1 MAIYCLYSVQ
11 HPTSRIQ
18 KNIESDD
25 IFVQDLKDSLGSTLD
40 ETFEMFDKLQDS
52 IELLSLDV
60 EIKKETLGTIES
72 LKTQLKLSTVKVN
85 SQDKLRI
92 NEEE

>member
-1 MAIYCLYSVQ
+1 MNE
-11 HPTSRIQ
+11 

-25 IFVQDLKDSLGSTLD
+25 IFVQDLKDSLGGALE
-40 ETFEMFDKLQDS
+40 ETFEIFDKLQDS
-52 IELLSLDV
+52 IELSSLDV

-72 LKTQLKLSTVKVN
+72 LKTQLKLSTVNVN
-85 SQDKLRI
+85 SQDKLKI

>member
-1 MAIYCLYSVQ
+1 MNE
-11 HPTSRIQ
+11 

-25 IFVQDLKDSLGSTLD
+25 IFVQDLKDSLGGALE
-40 ETFEMFDKLQDS
+40 ETFEIFDKLQDS
-52 IELLSLDV
+52 IELSSLDV

-72 LKTQLKLSTVKVN
+72 LKTQLKLSTVNMN
-85 SQDKLRI
+85 SQDKLKI